1 MDFFLDFPFFL
12 SFFFF
17 LLSFFVME
25 GCDSTDQMLVFLHAN
40 MLEDE
45 GGYSGIHKRRMWLW
59 VSALSDA

>member
-1 MDFFLDFPFFL
+1 MWIFFLDFPSFL
-12 SFFFF
+12 SFF
-17 LLSFFVME
+17 LME

-59 VSALSDA
+59 VSTLSDP